1 MESALAISATTVPLF
16 ILSKALNRHFTTNTT
31 RSLLRISSTQLVT
44 RRLSSIYSRN
54 SDFLPSSP
62 SLKGLRAGVP
72 LVRLRLE
79 CVSSSAASFGTTSG
93 GGGGGGEFGGGGG
106 GGGSNGGDAESN
118 SVAEAVGAEEAP
130 VLSPDVIILDVGVRS
145 LKQTL
150 AFFFYCKLL
159 FQLSLNNFRNYL

>member
-54 SDFLPSSP
+54 NDFLPSSP

-106 GGGSNGGDAESN
+106 GSNGGDAESN

-150 AFFFYCKLL
+150 AFLFFYCKLL

>member
-1 MESALAISATTVPLF
+1 
-16 ILSKALNRHFTTNTT
+16 
-31 RSLLRISSTQLVT
+31 
-44 RRLSSIYSRN
+44 
-54 SDFLPSSP
+54 
-62 SLKGLRAGVP
+62 VP

-93 GGGGGGEFGGGGG
+93 GGGGGGEFGGG

-150 AFFFYCKLL
+150 TFLFFYCKLL
-159 FQLSLNNFRNYL
+159 FQLSLNNFRNYLYKKKLKRHGCDAGNDMRGMCS

>member
-1 MESALAISATTVPLF
+1 M
-16 ILSKALNRHFTTNTT
+16 
-31 RSLLRISSTQLVT
+31 
-44 RRLSSIYSRN
+44 
-54 SDFLPSSP
+54 
-62 SLKGLRAGVP
+62 P

-150 AFFFYCKLL
+150 AVLFFYCKLL
-159 FQLSLNNFRNYL
+159 FQLSLNNFRNYLYIKKEAKTPRL

>member
-62 SLKGLRAGVP
+62 SLKGLRVGVP

-106 GGGSNGGDAESN
+106 GGGGGGSNGGDAESN
-118 SVAEAVGAEEAP
+118 SVAEVVGAEEAP

-150 AFFFYCKLL
+150 AFFF
-159 FQLSLNNFRNYL
+159 FVNYYFNYH

>member
-1 MESALAISATTVPLF
+1 M
-16 ILSKALNRHFTTNTT
+16 
-31 RSLLRISSTQLVT
+31 
-44 RRLSSIYSRN
+44 
-54 SDFLPSSP
+54 
-62 SLKGLRAGVP
+62 P

-93 GGGGGGEFGGGGG
+93 GGGGGGEFGGG

-150 AFFFYCKLL
+150 TFLFFYCKLL